1 MSGFSSTVQV
11 VSRGLLCKDRRPS
24 TSPPDQALHYKSIFP
39 FPAMKK
45 KPKESLEPTTLDV
58 QAIRG
63 TSPLSLAK
71 SKGHS
76 ETWLHSLSALLK
88 L

>member
-1 MSGFSSTVQV
+1 MGGFSSTVQV
-11 VSRGLLCKDRRPS
+11 VSRGLLCKDRQPS
-24 TSPPDQALHYKSIFP
+24 TSPDQALHYKSIFP

-45 KPKESLEPTTLDV
+45 RPKESLEPITLDV